1 MKSIMDRI
9 RESGKVFVFGI
20 GGDSGSGKTTISR
33 GIKRILGEDMV
44 CSFSMDDYH
53 SLDRRQRAERRIT
66 PLHPQANHLDLL
78 AEHLEALRQG
88 KGINKPVYDHSR
100 VRWRGR
106 SPSGRL
112 P

>member
-1 MKSIMDRI
+1 MDRI

-78 AEHLEALRQG
+78 AEHLEA
-88 KGINKPVYDHSR
+88 
-100 VRWRGR
+100 
-106 SPSGRL
+106 
-112 P
+112 